1 MLIGKVGLNS
11 IANDVQTQ
19 GYGAAHKA
27 SKEANENL
35 SVSNFGDETKAGS
48 SQFQK
53 ANEEANAQGQKVVG
67 EKMQDST
74 QTREDFATK
83 MSYQK
88 NATLAAIKTNTL
100 DISQ

>member
-1 MLIGKVGLNS
+1 MLIGKVGLNT

-27 SKEANENL
+27 SKEANANL
-35 SVSNFGDETKAGS
+35 SVSNFGDETKAGTS
-48 SQFQK
+48 KFQR
-53 ANEEANAQGQKVVG
+53 ANDEVSEQGQKVVG

-74 QTREDFATK
+74 QTREEFSNK

>member
-1 MLIGKVGLNS
+1 MLIGKVGLNT

-27 SKEANENL
+27 SMESRENL

-48 SQFQK
+48 SKFQQS
-53 ANEEANAQGQKVVG
+53 NEETSEQGQKVVA
-67 EKMQDST
+67 EKMKDET
-74 QTREDFATK
+74 QTREDFSTK